1 MPENN
6 GAVLN
11 IAQIIKTVMTSA
23 AEEEIV
29 AMFINAREAVQ
40 QQITLVE
47 MGHPQPRTTT
57 QMDNSAAH
65 AVVTTDVQPRGTKA
79 LDTRFHWLRCRDA
92 QGKFRYY
99 WWPGTAN
106 LGKYWTKHHPCAH
119 QKSMRSTVLKPIKE
133 VTALWKTKMTRTKCQ
148 LQNFKD
154 L

>member
-1 MPENN
+1 
-6 GAVLN
+6 
-11 IAQIIKTVMTSA
+11 
-23 AEEEIV
+23 
-29 AMFINAREAVQ
+29 MFINVREAVPKQ
-40 QQITLVE
+40 MMMVE
-47 MGHPQPRTTT
+47 TGHPQPRTSMRTE
-57 QMDNSAAH
+57 NFAAH
-65 AVVTTDVQPRGTKA
+65 SLVTNNVQPLRTK
-79 LDTRFHWLRCRDA
+79 DMDMRYHWLRCRDA